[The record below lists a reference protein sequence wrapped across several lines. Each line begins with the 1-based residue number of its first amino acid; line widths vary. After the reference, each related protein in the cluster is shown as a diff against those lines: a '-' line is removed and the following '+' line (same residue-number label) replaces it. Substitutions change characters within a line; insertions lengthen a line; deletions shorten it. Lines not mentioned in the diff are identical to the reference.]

1 MLTRV
6 LPSQLIAV
14 SVLTLASFLVTSAL
28 HYNRTPKPK
37 TNAYI
42 NAFLSI
48 LWMLGFALLAWN
60 LSGLLS
66 HQCTIDNWTSDLGVM
81 VCRIYKAL
89 MSFAVIG
96 MITTLL
102 ALTLDI
108 LTHRQSAQLGAYNS
122 MGGASARVSIIK
134 TPLQAFSDL
143 HSDPAMDSPYR
154 EPDLEIPEFSHDM
167 KKPYK
172 TQRPIEVAQFGYAA
186 PSEQTSYGGAYSG
199 FEHEKEDGDLG
210 MGMAA
215 LGRGYSDREGV

>member
-1 MLTRV
+1 ML
-6 LPSQLIAV
+6 LLECMY
-14 SVLTLASFLVTSAL
+14 LTIL
-28 HYNRTPKPK
+28 
-37 TNAYI
+37 
-42 NAFLSI
+42 LSYDPT
-48 LWMLGFALLAWN
+48 ALLSYYPTFLPYFLTAV
-60 LSGLLS
+60 LLVE
-66 HQCTIDNWTSDLGVM
+66 LGVKS
-81 VCRIYKAL
+81 RWSYKLNIAN
-89 MSFAVIG
+89 FPFTR
-96 MITTLL
+96 ITTLL